1 MKNLK
6 KVLALILAF
15 ACAFTMFAG
24 AAFTDAA
31 DISQTEAVDMLSAL
45 GVIDGYEDGSFRPD
59 ATITRA
65 EAAKMIYTIR
75 NGGNDNADAFAGT
88 SIFTDVYS
96 GHWAEGYIN
105 FCYANGIVAGKTTT
119 SFAPDDKV
127 TGTELAKMLL
137 ICMGYQSDKSGLEGS
152 AWAQKTNALASQN
165 GLYDDVTSAVGA
177 AMPRQY
183 AAQIM
188 YNALKADTVQW
199 SADVGD
205 YVKVTTTGLE
215 LRPVSGG
222 SQWVSVTKNETMGK
236 KWMKLDDV
244 NSGIVTAVE
253 KENGKETYKVT
264 TEGGVYSKVATD
276 YSYLMG
282 QEVKVMM
289 KDGEADQVYGIYA
302 DEDSKVVATGLIGDL
317 EADGDKIKVNGT
329 SYKVDA
335 TALALNVYAANDDT
349 DVVSLATLAAIP
361 SGTQV
366 AKAAN
371 GQTVAAS
378 IKLIDNDGD
387 GKIDNAVYVPTIVGK
402 VTSVTSTAV
411 NVNIASVGQMK
422 FADDDIY
429 EGVAKNDFAA
439 FVADDYMSSGLN
451 TLTKLDKISAKA
463 EATRGTGAAL
473 EVRINGEWYKT
484 ANDMGAVISATTG
497 NSYDFFVVGKFIV
510 NAEETAGDS
519 TTVGYISAIDNSTNA
534 DLDMITGESTGT
546 LNARMYFQDGTNAV
560 VKISKVDGKKIVKDD
575 ASPSSDQVRRDDAS
589 VPQTNS
595 AKVMVTYSKL
605 SDGTYDIKKVSST
618 NEAGLDWVG
627 SLTAT
632 DGTSIYYKQKISGMS
647 ILDDAVI
654 FVQTGKETKVLTGA
668 QVKNWA
674 DQATGLTFTT
684 GASAVLTKESNGISY
699 VKVAALVATETNAVP
714 GATND
719 TKYAYLTGNSYIADK
734 NGEKKVAYDVWTG
747 TEATTLFVDSG
758 SNPNYAAGTVISYNV
773 NGDYIENVVP
783 NPGVEAAIVGFDG
796 KAEGELKFYMGNGSA
811 NIRQYSLDADC
822 VFIAVDDKN
831 NKGMEGGLE
840 SVPGSA
846 ESNSTDTAYYTN
858 ARIVLNSDNDVVAV
872 IYDLENNKM
881 ASNTLYTK

>member
-6 KVLALILAF
+6 KVLALVLAF

-24 AAFTDAA
+24 AAFTDSA
-31 DISQTEAVDMLSAL
+31 DIQQTEAVEMLSAL
-45 GVIDGYEDGSFRPD
+45 GVINGYTDGSFKPND
-59 ATITRA
+59 TIFRA

-75 NGGNDNADAFAGT
+75 NGGNDDATAFEGK
-88 SIFTDVYS
+88 SVFTDVYS

-105 FCYANGIVAGKTTT
+105 FCYTNGIINGKGN
-119 SFAPDDKV
+119 SKFAPDDKV

-137 ICMGYQSDKSGLEGS
+137 ICMGYQADKSGLTGTGYT
-152 AWAQKTNALASQN
+152 QRTNALASQN
-165 GLYDDVTSAVGA
+165 GLYNDVTASVTA

-188 YNALKADTVQW
+188 YNALKADTVAW
-199 SADVGD
+199 SADIGD
-205 YVKVTTTGLE
+205 YQKVTTTGLE
-215 LRPVSGG
+215 LRETSAGQY
-222 SQWVSVTKNETMGK
+222 QWVSVTKNETMGK

-253 KENGKETYKVT
+253 KENGKDTYKVT
-264 TEGGVYSKVATD
+264 TTGGTYSKVATD
-276 YSYLMG
+276 YTNLMG
-282 QEVKVMM
+282 QAVKVMM
-289 KDGEADQVYGIYA
+289 KDGEKDQVYGIYA
-302 DEDSKVVATGLIGDL
+302 DEDSKVIATGLVGAL
-317 EADGDKIKVNGT
+317 EADGDKIKVDGT

-349 DVVSLATLAAIP
+349 NTVSLAALAAIS
-361 SGTQV
+361 SGSQV

-387 GKIDNAVYVPTIVGK
+387 GKIDRAVYVPTIVGK

-439 FVADDYMSSGLN
+439 YVADDYMSSGLN

-463 EATRGTGAAL
+463 EATRGSGAAQ
-473 EVRINGEWYKT
+473 EVRIDGEWYKT
-484 ANDMGAVISATTG
+484 ADDMGVATVTTG
-497 NSYDFFVVGKFIV
+497 NTYDFFVVGKFIV
-510 NAEETAGDS
+510 SAEETAGDS
-519 TTVGYISAIDNSTNA
+519 TTIGYISAIDNKADGT

-546 LNARMYFQDGTNAV
+546 LSARMYFQDGTNAV
-560 VKISKVDGKKIVKDD
+560 VKISKVDGKKINNTGTTSDEYKYDD
-575 ASPSSDQVRRDDAS
+575 SA
-589 VPQTNS
+589 VPQ
-595 AKVMVTYSKL
+595 AGFKGMVTYSKL
-605 SDGTYDIKKVSST
+605 SDGTYDIKKVDST
-618 NEAGLDWVG
+618 NEAGLDWVA

-632 DGTSIYYKQKISGMS
+632 DGSSIYYKQKISGMS

-699 VKVAALVATETNAVP
+699 VKVAALVAAESVAVP

-747 TEATTLFVDSG
+747 TEATTLFEDSG
-758 SNPNYAAGTVISYNV
+758 SNPNYAAGKVISYNV
-773 NGDYIENVVP
+773 NGDYIENVVV
-783 NPGVEAAIVGFDG
+783 NPGFEAAIVGFDG

-846 ESNSTDTAYYTN
+846 ESNTADSAYYTN

-881 ASNTLYTK
+881 ASNTLYSK